1 MDTEFDLDFD
11 LDEIDLDIGDI
22 TEPDI
27 VLPSVYLLLENL
39 VMLEQ
44 VKGLVE
50 EAGDLVVVTAYAY
63 KGEDLKEV
71 GLIELTADNV
81 LSMQLLGLKVSLI
94 RENKSTILFDN
105 ADDFVAIIK
114 TLKEGDTID
123 IADIDLPD
131 NNDEQQ

>member
-1 MDTEFDLDFD
+1 MDIEFDLDFD
-11 LDEIDLDIGDI
+11 LDEIELDIGDI
-22 TEPDI
+22 TEPDTT
-27 VLPSVYLLLENL
+27 LPSVYLLLENL

-44 VKGLVE
+44 VKGLVD
-50 EAGDLVVVTAYAY
+50 EAGDLVVVPAYAF

-123 IADIDLPD
+123 ITDIDLPD